1 MLRGVHGT
9 IYGGRRTAPDRAAIG
24 PAPRDPWSGRVA
36 RAGPPARVSRR
47 TARLLHTLASR
58 LRVLL
63 LLDSRRWAWLCFI
76 IVAVCFANKEQ
87 MKQPRILTSRLP
99 ETGRPKFFAL
109 CLCVSVVSLW
119 PLAGCEVERRQTDA
133 ELGLNPQ
140 QIAGRRIYDNY
151 CDRCHAPYSS
161 RGRQGPSMKG
171 VFRRPYLPMSGM
183 PANDDRVSDIV
194 RLGRNKM
201 PGYAQVLNQQQ
212 INDLLAYL
220 HTL

>member
-1 MLRGVHGT
+1 M
-9 IYGGRRTAPDRAAIG
+9 
-24 PAPRDPWSGRVA
+24 
-36 RAGPPARVSRR
+36 
-47 TARLLHTLASR
+47 
-58 LRVLL
+58 
-63 LLDSRRWAWLCFI
+63 
-76 IVAVCFANKEQ
+76 EQ
-87 MKQPRILTSRLP
+87 SRILISQKRRIRNLK
-99 ETGRPKFFAL
+99 RFVL
-109 CLCVSVVSLW
+109 CLCVSVGSL
-119 PLAGCEVERRQTDA
+119 LAGCDVQRRKSDA

-140 QIAGRRIYDNY
+140 QIAGRKIYDNL

-171 VFRRPYLPMSGM
+171 VFRRQYLPMSGM
-183 PANDDRVSDIV
+183 PANDDRVTDVV